1 MRVNHTP
8 DGGKTENPI
17 LVYSRN
23 HFAQMMDHLSSQS
36 IVALD
41 TESDSL
47 YRYYPKVC
55 LIQLTTLAD
64 NAGDDPLAV
73 VDYLVDPL
81 RSEEVPTLGLILANP
96 AIEKVIHAA
105 ENDILVLQRAYGFT
119 FQNVFD
125 TQLAARILGWKRLGL
140 ASILEEN
147 FGVISDKRMQRTDWG
162 KRPLTPQQISYA
174 QMDTHYLLA
183 LRHRLADELR
193 ARGRWEEAQEAF
205 AQLCRQQYTVR
216 EESTRTFWQVKG
228 VRDLPRE
235 HTGVL
240 AALWEWREHE
250 AQRRDRPPFKILND
264 ETLLALASQRPSDT
278 QGLRRIR
285 GLSAQQIANYGTTLL
300 RVIAKGAEQPLPRPP
315 VPTPRGEHIPD
326 AAVQRRFDALRQ
338 WRGEVAAAR
347 DVTPDVIL
355 TNDTLMEIAQ
365 QQPQSE
371 ADLLR
376 IEAIGPW
383 KAATY
388 GPDILNR
395 LRIVE

>member
-8 DGGKTENPI
+8 DKGKTENPI

-23 HFAQMMDHLSSQS
+23 HFAQMMGHLGRQPM
-36 IVALD
+36 VALD

-55 LIQLTTLAD
+55 LIQLTTSAD
-64 NAGDDPLAV
+64 DAGDNPLAV

-81 RSEEVPTLGLILANP
+81 RSEEVPTLAVLLADP

-105 ENDILVLQRAYGFT
+105 ENDMLVLQRAYGFT
-119 FQNVFD
+119 FQNIFD

-162 KRPLTPQQISYA
+162 KRPLTPQQIAYA

-183 LRHRLADELR
+183 LRQRLADELHE
-193 ARGRWEEAQEAF
+193 RGRWEEAKEAF
-205 AQLCRQQYTVR
+205 EQLSRLQYTPR
-216 EESTRTFWQVKG
+216 EESTRTFWQMKG

-240 AALWEWREHE
+240 AALWQWREHE

-264 ETLLALASQRPSDT
+264 EALLTLASQRPT
-278 QGLRRIR
+278 ERQGLRRIR
-285 GLSAQQIANYGTTLL
+285 GLSDQQIANYGQVLL
-300 RVIAKGAEQPLPRPP
+300 RTIASGAEQPLPRLPAH
-315 VPTPRGEHIPD
+315 TARGDHLPD
-326 AAVQRRFDALRQ
+326 AATQRRFDALRQ
-338 WRGEVAAAR
+338 WRSEVAAKR
-347 DVTPDVIL
+347 DVTPDIIL
-355 TNDTLMEIAQ
+355 TNETLMEIAQ
-365 QQPQSE
+365 RQPQSE
-371 ADLLR
+371 ADLLQ
-376 IEAIGPW
+376 IDAIGPW

-388 GPDILNR
+388 GPAILSR
-395 LRIVE
+395 LRRT